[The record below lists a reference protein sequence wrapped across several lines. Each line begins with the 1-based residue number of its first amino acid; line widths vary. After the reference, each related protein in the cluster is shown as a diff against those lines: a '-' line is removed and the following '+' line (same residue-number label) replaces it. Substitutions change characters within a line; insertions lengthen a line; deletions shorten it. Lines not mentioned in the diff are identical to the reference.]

1 MLKTVSGG
9 MFRHWG
15 EHLAEATCLDNS
27 QGSISQDS
35 PAQSSP
41 LHNVV
46 EDKVPIVHAKNML
59 GKAVCVLLDSGKG
72 KPLHGTVFAQGTCV
86 HSVGDAEIQECSMY
100 TTREFDI
107 GGVQSVVPRIYMYIY
122 VCMFNAC

>member
-59 GKAVCVLLDSGKG
+59 GKVVCVLLDSGKG
-72 KPLHGTVFAQGTCV
+72 KPLHGTVFAQGPGCTWWVMQKEGDVQCV
-86 HSVGDAEIQECSMY
+86 PQRNLMLGECS
-100 TTREFDI
+100 
-107 GGVQSVVPRIYMYIY
+107 Q
-122 VCMFNAC
+122 